1 MELNLPITKAQAQT
15 TGTPKVGASEV
26 LAKKQKQKQKKVLA
40 YNLTNEF
47 PFPVMIYSFIYST
60 LGILIWPSLSKAIGG
75 TAMLL
80 MAFAL
85 KKLMV

>member
-1 MELNLPITKAQAQT
+1 MELNLAITKAQAQT
-15 TGTPKVGASEV
+15 TGTPEVGASEV
-26 LAKKQKQKQKKVLA
+26 LAKKKKKKVLA
-40 YNLTNEF
+40 YNLINEF
-47 PFPVMIYSFIYST
+47 PFPVMIYSFTYST

-85 KKLMV
+85 KNLLV